1 MVPGLITYTRQVLRD
16 DNDKYWVPLPIQR
29 TETKEDEKRE
39 EQQEPQRG
47 QDQEDSSV
55 RDTALDTPG
64 LIVTPIY
71 VKCVCVACSNIIK

>member
-16 DNDKYWVPLPIQR
+16 DNDKYSAPLPIQR

-47 QDQEDSSV
+47 QDQEDIWPRRRKSEF
-55 RDTALDTPG
+55 
-64 LIVTPIY
+64 VTY
-71 VKCVCVACSNIIK
+71 

>member
-1 MVPGLITYTRQVLRD
+1 MCDVCPAGEGSVRAPACPALPPGEEVVPGTNT
-16 DNDKYWVPLPIQR
+16 
-29 TETKEDEKRE
+29 
-39 EQQEPQRG
+39 RG